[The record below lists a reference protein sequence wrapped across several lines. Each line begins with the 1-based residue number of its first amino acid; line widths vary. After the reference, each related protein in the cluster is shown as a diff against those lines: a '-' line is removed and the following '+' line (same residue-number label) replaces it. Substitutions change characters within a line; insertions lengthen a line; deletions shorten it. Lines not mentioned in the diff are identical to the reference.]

1 MKPFGL
7 IICLTL
13 LITPTFSA
21 KPRSCL
27 VVTTTGEKVV
37 LQCARQANL
46 RANDRVRLHPVP
58 QEGGR

>member
-1 MKPFGL
+1 MRPFGL
-7 IICLTL
+7 IACLTL

-27 VVTTTGEKVV
+27 VVTSTGEKVV
-37 LQCARQANL
+37 LQCVGQANL
-46 RANDRVRLHPVP
+46 RSNDRVRLRAVP